1 MSYILDA
8 LKKSDHERKQGYVPD
23 IQTVHPQL
31 SEEVSSQRWPYVVII
46 LLVLVMVFL
55 LGWMRPWAPT
65 TATTQALIDS
75 DRFDTPSQLLVTP
88 ELQSQ
93 SVVQEQ
99 PQQSE
104 PNQVTVEKP
113 AADLIAS
120 STVVA
125 ATDDDN
131 VHAVAVDAHSVPHL
145 TEMPELIQQA
155 VPDMVFAGH
164 VYSSQPAQRSV
175 IINGSS
181 MSEGDRVIQ
190 ALSVE
195 QITRDGVI
203 FNYQGQLFRVEI
215 LQDWSFD

>member
-23 IQTVHPQL
+23 IQTIHPQL
-31 SEEVSSQRWPYVVII
+31 SEEVSPQRWPYVVIG
-46 LLVLVMVFL
+46 LLVLGMVFL

-65 TATTQALIDS
+65 AVTIQESVGSNLSEAPPQVIVNS
-75 DRFDTPSQLLVTP
+75 D
-88 ELQSQ
+88 LQSQ
-93 SVVQEQ
+93 SVTQGRH
-99 PQQSE
+99 QQSE
-104 PNQVTVEKP
+104 SSQAAAEKVTPK
-113 AADLIAS
+113 LTAS
-120 STVVA
+120 SSVIT
-125 ATDDDN
+125 TPGDDRPQL
-131 VHAVAVDAHSVPHL
+131 VSVDEHSVPHL

-175 IINGSS
+175 IINGTS
-181 MSEGDRVIQ
+181 MTEGDHVIQ

-195 QITRDGVI
+195 KITRDGVI